1 MHLGMTHMNI
11 FGHHVC
17 INLSGHH
24 FCLNIFEHNVYM
36 NIFGHNICLHEYIW
50 KPCLHEYFWT
60 PCRLGF
66 LRNVIFLCYFT
77 QKYFFICARS
87 GKTFAQYS
95 ALFRI
100 TRNKICAYLRNL
112 RKNQNCE
119 KKFAQIAKLPKKQ
132 HFAQKLN
139 PCVKIKV

>member
-77 QKYFFICARS
+77 QKYFFPNFWASFAQKAEKHSRNILHCSASLATRFSHICA
-87 GKTFAQYS
+87 
-95 ALFRI
+95 
-100 TRNKICAYLRNL
+100 ICAKIKIAKKNL
-112 RKNQNCE
+112 RK
-119 KKFAQIAKLPKKQ
+119 
-132 HFAQKLN
+132 
-139 PCVKIKV
+139 